1 MSGYPVIDDEKA
13 GLIQAGQP
21 GPDNSMDNVQS
32 DKKAKIAELIRVLEM
47 YEKPMVVKGSPKE
60 QVMTCCEWFLFLL
73 PNILLCAL
81 ILPILGGT
89 YTIGPYEAYVMTTF
103 GKVLKVEKEQ
113 GFHLY
118 WPYGVGKEM
127 VSLALKTT

>member
-1 MSGYPVIDDEKA
+1 MSGYPVIDDENA

-21 GPDNSMDNVQS
+21 GPDNSMDNIQT

-47 YEKPMVVKGSPKE
+47 YEKP
-60 QVMTCCEWFLFLL
+60 MTCCEWFLFLL